1 MTKEQ
6 FTALG
11 ISEELAQKAATQ
23 SAEEL
28 KGYVPKHRFDEVNTE
43 NKTLKE
49 TIKANETALE
59 DLKKSAGDNAGL
71 KEQLQKLQDEAKEKD
86 KQHQKEMDNLRM
98 NNAVKI
104 ALSGKVHDED
114 LVAGLINK
122 TKLILDED
130 GKVTGLDD
138 QIKSLKETKAFLFKD
153 DFKKPNYNPQNG
165 VAGTISNPFAKETFN
180 LTEQG
185 RLLKENPAQAKEL
198 AAAAGI
204 KLSI

>member
-138 QIKSLKETKAFLFKD
+138 QIKSLKETKAFLFKESSNSKTG
-153 DFKKPNYNPQNG
+153 FQKVG
-165 VAGTISNPFAKETFN
+165 AGGQDKSGTQKEGQMSMKDAIQAKI
-180 LTEQG
+180 QAQM
-185 RLLKENPAQAKEL
+185 PAQN
-198 AAAAGI
+198 
-204 KLSI
+204 